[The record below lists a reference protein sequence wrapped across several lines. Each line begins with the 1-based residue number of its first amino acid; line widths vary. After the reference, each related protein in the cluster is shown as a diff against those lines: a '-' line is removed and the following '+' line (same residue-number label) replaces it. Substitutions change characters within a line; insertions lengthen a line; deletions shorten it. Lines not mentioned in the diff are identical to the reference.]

1 MEIIETAST
10 GGGYTEIDNNNDLYS
25 NIDAI
30 TAPYDVQ
37 LIQYIKVYAPK
48 AFSNTCLLKVMYDYS
63 GNKFELDKVT
73 DICPKEEETLEA
85 GSDV

>member
-1 MEIIETAST
+1 
-10 GGGYTEIDNNNDLYS
+10 
-25 NIDAI
+25 
-30 TAPYDVQ
+30 
-37 LIQYIKVYAPK
+37 VYAPQ

-73 DICPKEEETLEA
+73 EICPKEEETLEA

>member
-10 GGGYTEIDNNNDLYS
+10 GGGYTEIDNNNHLYS

-37 LIQYIKVYAPK
+37 LKQSIKVYAPK
-48 AFSNTCLLKVMYDYS
+48 AFSNTCLLKVEYDYS
-63 GNKFELDKVT
+63 GNHFELDKVT
-73 DICPKEEETLEA
+73 RLIADDDSE
-85 GSDV
+85 

>member
-10 GGGYTEIDNNNDLYS
+10 GGGYTEIDNNNHLYS

-37 LIQYIKVYAPK
+37 LIQSIKVYAPK

-73 DICPKEEETLEA
+73 EICPKEEETLEA